1 MSKGVSILFLLIPA
15 MLVSCHSHTSVKQK
29 QEQDLSGLWSNRQKE
44 HFSTG
49 KVQKVFVAVDSSQS
63 YALYLPERYS
73 DSLSWPVIYFFDPQA
88 AGNLPLRKYALWAD
102 QFGYVLFGSNNIKN
116 QMSGT
121 DMNRFIRSFFDDTY
135 RRFSLDAK
143 RTYVAG
149 FSGGARVASSIALS
163 DPAIRGVIACG
174 GGFPSTTQLPPV
186 HFDFL
191 AYAGYEDFNLP
202 ELIQLD
208 KTLQSQPCRH
218 FLIRFN
224 GKHAWPDSLI
234 FRDAFYWLDFNAMK
248 DKSIPVND
256 SLIRSFKNEML
267 VKLKK
272 TSAISVSKRASLLS
286 EMVTFLQGLVP
297 TEKYEKE
304 LNAIY
309 TSPAWQKEQEQ
320 FVSLIKEENRLQ
332 QFYIRAFTTQPLLWW
347 REEVQKL
354 NNSIAKSKGDV
365 KYSKLRLLHFL
376 SLAAYMQAD
385 AAIRQKRNSDAGKY
399 VSIYKLVD
407 PANSYVWYFSAILQ
421 VRAGQKEQALKMLEK
436 AVKMGF
442 DDLQDMKERPEF
454 GVFKDD
460 PAYQKMLS
468 RIVK

>member
-1 MSKGVSILFLLIPA
+1 MSKGFSFLFLLIPA
-15 MLVSCHSHTSVKQK
+15 MLVSCHSRKSVKQ
-29 QEQDLSGLWSNRQKE
+29 EQALSGLWSTGKKE
-44 HFSTG
+44 HFSPGT
-49 KVQKVFVAVDSSQS
+49 VQKVFVTGDSSQS
-63 YALYLPERYS
+63 YALYLPERYN

-88 AGNLPLRKYALWAD
+88 AGDLPLRKYASWAG

-121 DMNRFIRSFFDDTY
+121 DMNRFIRSLFDDTY

-191 AYAGYEDFNLP
+191 AFAGYEDFNLP

-256 SLIRSFKNEML
+256 SLIQSFEHEIL
-267 VKLKK
+267 AKLDK
-272 TSAISVSKRASLLS
+272 TPAKSLTDRAALIS
-286 EMVTFLQGLVP
+286 EMVTFLQGLAS

-309 TSPAWQKEQEQ
+309 ASPAWQKKQEQ
-320 FVSLIKEENRLQ
+320 FAALIKEENRLQ
-332 QFYIRAFTTQPLLWW
+332 QFYIRAFTTQPLSWW

-354 NNSIAKSKGDV
+354 NNSIAKSKGNL

-385 AAIRQKRNSDAGKY
+385 AAIRQKRNPDAEKY

-421 VRAGQKEQALKMLEK
+421 ARAGQKEKALKMLNK
-436 AVKMGF
+436 AVEMGF
-442 DDLQDMKERPEF
+442 DDIQDMKRRPAF
-454 GVFKDD
+454 GIIKND
-460 PAYQKMLS
+460 PAYQKILS
-468 RIVK
+468 EIAD